1 MTTVD
6 APFPDI
12 ERVLVDYLGQLA
24 PTGDQTPESLDAPFI
39 RVQRIGGY
47 DDGLTDRARVEV
59 ATYAPTRRESQALA
73 EQVRQHLLACDS
85 TDAAGVH
92 IDHVLTESQTG
103 RTPYENEDVRR
114 ISAVFR
120 LSVRRPL

>member
-1 MTTVD
+1 MTEAD
-6 APFPDI
+6 FPDI
-12 ERVLVDYLGQLA
+12 EKALVGYLGSLA
-24 PTGDQTPESLDAPFI
+24 ATGDQTPESLDRPFI
-39 RVQRIGGY
+39 RVQRVGGF
-47 DDGLTDRARVEV
+47 DDGLTDRARVEI

-73 EQVRQHLLACDS
+73 EQVRQTMHACDS

-92 IDHVLTESQTG
+92 IDHVMTEAQTG

-114 ISAVFR
+114 VAAIYR